1 MVLSSASQ
9 GADRTARGNRLSLG
23 RIFRTKEVTV
33 TIIAIGVALSF
44 YLIEPVFLSAVNVNV
59 LLTYTPE
66 LGIPALGVTV
76 LMIAGEFDL
85 SVGSVFALAPL
96 IIVALMDI
104 GVNVWLSIFLS
115 LVFASLIGFLHGV
128 ITVKAKIPSF
138 ITTLGGLFIWGGLAL
153 IITGGLPRY
162 FYMPQELVSAV
173 GMQITLFVNSQL
185 LWFVGLT
192 IILFFLLEKHKYGN
206 WIYATGGNK
215 EAAISMGINTDQVK
229 ITSFVL
235 SSLLS
240 GFSGLIEAARTG
252 QALPTSGQSLPFDTI
267 AAAVIG
273 GTSLFGGVGTVIG
286 TFVAEFLT
294 RFIQNGLVIIGV
306 QSFYFQVY
314 LGIVIVIA
322 VIANEYVRRKGRELR
337 R

>member
-1 MVLSSASQ
+1 MGSVNQNTSRTKQTSQ
-9 GADRTARGNRLSLG
+9 LLLG
-23 RIFRTKEVTV
+23 VIFRTKEVTV
-33 TIIAIGVALSF
+33 TLITIGVGLSF
-44 YLIEPVFLSAVNVNV
+44 YLIEHVFFSAVNINV

-85 SVGSVFALAPL
+85 SVGSVFALTPL

-104 GVNVWLSIFLS
+104 GVNVWASIFLS
-115 LVFASLIGFLHGV
+115 LVFASLIGFTHGV

-138 ITTLGGLFIWGGLAL
+138 ITTLGGLFVWGGLAL

-162 FYMPQELVSAV
+162 FYMPQALIGAI
-173 GMQITLFVNSQL
+173 GTQITLFVNSQL

-192 IILFFLLEKHKYGN
+192 FILFFVLEKSKYGN

-215 EAAISMGINTDQVK
+215 EAAISRGINTDRVK
-229 ITSFVL
+229 IVSFML

-240 GFSGLIEAARTG
+240 GFGGLIEAARTA

-273 GTSLFGGVGTVIG
+273 GTSLFGGAGTVIG

-322 VIANEYVRRKGRELR
+322 VIANEYVRRRGRELR
-337 R
+337 K